1 MSNVKKIEINS
12 SGTQR
17 VPAAAIKRA
26 TNDLLYIYNNNS
38 MFINQKGY
46 LQKLV
51 ELLFELGYYDNNK
64 ELFS

>member
-1 MSNVKKIEINS
+1 MSNVKKIEISS

-17 VPAAAIKRA
+17 VPAAAKRA